1 MLKMSKPRKP
11 RKAERE
17 AGVTGLLWWDTPE
30 LRATL
35 YAYCRQDV
43 LAEEGLSSALDDLNT
58 QETSVYLLDQVIN
71 ERGFQLD
78 RPAVDAALALIS
90 KETKALNAE
99 LSTLTGGTVTKAT
112 QRAKMLGWF
121 EDNGLELDDTQKET
135 IDGLDHTKLQPH
147 VSRAVSILRALGR
160 SSTAKYQRMDD
171 WMCPD
176 ARVRGGL
183 LYHGAGTGRWSGA
196 GVQPHNFPK
205 GTVKDQ
211 EALWKTLK
219 GQDRTQIGH
228 EYSGVMEALSNGLRG
243 TIIASEGKD
252 LYVADYA
259 SIEAR
264 VVMWLAEEQEAL
276 DFFRTGGDIYLD
288 MAAEIYNKECY
299 NPSPE
304 RQVGK
309 FAILGLGFQMG
320 APKFQGT
327 CEKFGVK
334 IEDEFAVR
342 VVEAY
347 RGKYW
352 RVKQMWTDQEDAA
365 LQAVRTKRPVQCG
378 YVTWLREGH
387 FLFCELPSGRRLAYP
402 YPEIR
407 ARETPWG
414 AVKASL
420 TFMGVD
426 PYTRKWKRQV
436 TYGGSLVENITQAVA
451 RDIMA
456 EAMLR
461 CEALGYEVALTVHDE
476 IVTENAQGNVADF
489 VQILTTVPEWAVGLP
504 VEAAGF
510 VAKRYKK

>member
-1 MLKMSKPRKP
+1 
-11 RKAERE
+11 
-17 AGVTGLLWWDTPE
+17 
-30 LRATL
+30 
-35 YAYCRQDV
+35 
-43 LAEEGLSSALDDLNT
+43 
-58 QETSVYLLDQVIN
+58 
-71 ERGFQLD
+71 
-78 RPAVDAALALIS
+78 
-90 KETKALNAE
+90 
-99 LSTLTGGTVTKAT
+99 
-112 QRAKMLGWF
+112 
-121 EDNGLELDDTQKET
+121 
-135 IDGLDHTKLQPH
+135 
-147 VSRAVSILRALGR
+147 
-160 SSTAKYQRMDD
+160 
-171 WMCPD
+171 
-176 ARVRGGL
+176 
-183 LYHGAGTGRWSGA
+183 
-196 GVQPHNFPK
+196 VQPHNFPK

-211 EALWKTLK
+211 EALWHTLK
-219 GQDRTQIGH
+219 GQDRTQIGA

-243 TIIASEGKD
+243 TIIASAGKD

-264 VVMWLAEEQEAL
+264 VVMWLAEEDEAL

-299 NPSPE
+299 SPSPE

-334 IEDEFAVR
+334 IEEEFAVR

-365 LQAVRTKRPVQCG
+365 LQAVRTKQPVQCG

-420 TFMGVD
+420 TFMGID
-426 PYTRKWKRQV
+426 TYTRKWKRQV

-461 CEALGYEVALTVHDE
+461 CEEQGYEVALTVHDE
-476 IVTENAQGNVADF
+476 IVTENAQGNVAEF